1 MKKEYTIY
9 AEMTPVEINTLQR
22 ILEREK
28 NPAIDDYEWTK
39 EKTKNWWRKKEENPK
54 CVLEEHIKEIGKI
67 ANFMKEEMT
76 SSEILKIFC
85 GTEQENKKIKPC
97 EGVGE

>member
-1 MKKEYTIY
+1 MEKEYTAY
-9 AEMTPVEINTLQR
+9 SNMTLEEIKTLQR

-28 NPAIDDYEWTK
+28 NPPIDTYEWTE
-39 EKTKNWWRKKEENPK
+39 EKTKAWWRRKEAK
-54 CVLEEHIKEIGKI
+54 QKDILGEHIKEICKI

-85 GTEQENKKIKPC
+85 GTEQENQKIKTC